1 MLGEAMPPADN
12 SKIKLIALAVLII
25 LLIGAGFWYWYQKR
39 AEVTKETSPAAQ
51 LFEKVQNPMEKLPE
65 TNPFK
70 VQSNPFSADVNPL
83 GNSNPFNAIY
93 KNPFGQ

>member
-1 MLGEAMPPADN
+1 MPPADN
-12 SKIKLIALAVLII
+12 SKIKLIALAILII

-39 AEVTKETSPAAQ
+39 AETSRGAQ
-51 LFEKVQNPMEKLPE
+51 LFENVQNPMEKLPE

-70 VQSNPFSADVNPL
+70 VQSNPFSANVNPL
-83 GNSNPFNAIY
+83 DNSNPFNAIY

>member
-1 MLGEAMPPADN
+1 MPSADN

-25 LLIGAGFWYWYQKR
+25 LLVAAGFWYWYQKG
-39 AEVTKETSPAAQ
+39 AKVPKETSPATQ

-83 GNSNPFNAIY
+83 SNSNPFNEIY